1 MSAIPLP
8 DPDGRR
14 RRIILTGDVPSPL
27 DPPSGCT
34 FHPRCWLRTRL
45 DIPERCTAERPSYG
59 TSRATQ
65 QVACHFAE
73 QTSAEAAR
81 LEPDG
86 PA

>member
-27 DPPSGCT
+27 NPPSGCT
-34 FHPRCWLRTRL
+34 FHPRCWLRSRL
-45 DIPERCTAERPSYG
+45 DDPERCAAERPEL
-59 TSRATQ
+59 RDIAATQ
-65 QVACHFAE
+65 LVACHFAE
-73 QTSAEAAR
+73 QTSDQAAR
-81 LEPDG
+81 LEPDR